1 MPKSPVEK
9 IKEKIIPKKDEFIEL
24 TPALE
29 QELRLDE
36 RIKFAQS
43 FNFQSLFANTETPT
57 NWLQY
62 LPIIVII
69 LELIILWKK

>member
-43 FNFQSLFANTETPT
+43 FNFQSLFANTEPQT
-57 NWLQY
+57 NWLQWVPVG
-62 LPIIVII
+62 LVI
-69 LELIILWKK
+69 LNLIILWKK